1 MTTNN
6 ANSNSTN
13 SKRRVPV
20 AQAEQ
25 PKVTAANTFW
35 KRKSKYYGG
44 GAKRLLDNAEKL
56 MQEAYTYFTWCDK
69 NPLIRYELMKQGG
82 RAVLVEVP
90 LGRPYTMSGLCVYLG
105 VSGSY
110 FRSAK
115 GHIRNKIEEGKA
127 KQNEI
132 EVLEAIE
139 VIEAI
144 TQTQN
149 VEGAAVGKF
158 AANLVARLHNIAD
171 NVNQNTAGDSVIRI
185 TVRDDETAEN
195 LSKLTGSL

>member
-13 SKRRVPV
+13 SKKRVPV

-25 PKVTAANTFW
+25 PKVTATNTFW

-90 LGRPYTMSGLCVYLG
+90 LGRPHMSGLCVYLG

-115 GHIRNKIEEGKA
+115 GHIRNKIEGA
-127 KQNEI
+127 KPNKNESS
-132 EVLEAIE
+132 AGGNRSRK
-139 VIEAI
+139 AI

-195 LSKLTGSL
+195 LSKLTSSL